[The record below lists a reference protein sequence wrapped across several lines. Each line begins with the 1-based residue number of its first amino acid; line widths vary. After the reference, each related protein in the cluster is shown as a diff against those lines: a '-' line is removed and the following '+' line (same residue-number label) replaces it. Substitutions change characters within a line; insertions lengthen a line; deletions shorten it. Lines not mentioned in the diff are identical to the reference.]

1 MKKRV
6 SRRIKKRKK
15 LYWKAKKDNR
25 KNPLMWT
32 EDGSVKVYSGGK
44 PKPQNFEDT
53 WESPIDT

>member
-1 MKKRV
+1 MKKRM

-15 LYWKAKKDNR
+15 LYWKAKDNH

-44 PKPQNFEDT
+44 PKPQDFEDFE
-53 WESPIDT
+53 ESPIGT